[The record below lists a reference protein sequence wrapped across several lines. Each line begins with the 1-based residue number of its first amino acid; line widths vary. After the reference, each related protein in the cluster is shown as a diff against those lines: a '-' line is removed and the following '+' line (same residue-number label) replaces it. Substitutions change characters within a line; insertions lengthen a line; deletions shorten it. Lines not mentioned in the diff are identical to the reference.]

1 MIDIIK
7 LLLNIALCLHIHRRG
22 GIVKHKD
29 RRILQKCS
37 RQRNTLLLSTG
48 QTNAALTDDGI
59 IAVRKLLNKQ
69 ISICHLCHFLDAFKA
84 AVRLTI
90 CDIALDGVRKKK
102 HILHRNTDIITQL
115 IHVVILYINAIDK
128 YLAVSCI
135 KETAQKI
142 DHC

>member
-1 MIDIIK
+1 MVNGRIISVLCQKLLMRSLLDDLSVIQDKDLVGIADGGDAISNDKRRTAVIDIIK

-69 ISICHLCHFLDAFKA
+69 ISICHLATS
-84 AVRLTI
+84 LTRSK
-90 CDIALDGVRKKK
+90 LQSG
-102 HILHRNTDIITQL
+102 
-115 IHVVILYINAIDK
+115 
-128 YLAVSCI
+128 
-135 KETAQKI
+135 
-142 DHC
+142 